1 MKKNVILIS
10 SDVVVRSIADKLLK
24 VHYDV
29 VNFSSIQSALDHI
42 YYDVS
47 NLLIIDIKAGDPLTI
62 DVLNN
67 LKNDPM
73 FNQMPVLAILSD
85 DFILTQWDSLFVED
99 YIWSSHME
107 KELINRAS
115 LCIAR
120 AERTVE
126 MNPLTRLPGNI
137 SITRQIQFRLDEGRV
152 CTLAH
157 ADIDHFKPF
166 NDKYGFGR
174 GDEIIK
180 ITGRLILNIV
190 KNRQQNDSFI
200 GHIGGDDFI
209 FIMDRDLIEDASQE
223 IISAF
228 DKIVPTFYDPDDRE
242 QGHIQSTDRRGNVQ
256 LFDIMTL
263 SIGITTN
270 NYENFSHYG
279 EISERASEMK
289 RYAKQFKGSC
299 FRVDRRKK
307 TAQ

>member
-1 MKKNVILIS
+1 MKKITLIS
-10 SDVVVRSIADKLLK
+10 SDVVLHSIAEKLLK

-29 VNFSSIQSALDHI
+29 VAFSSIRSALDHI

-85 DFILTQWDSLFVED
+85 DFTLTQWDSLFIED
-99 YIWSSHME
+99 YIWLSRME
-107 KELINRAS
+107 SEIVTRAS
-115 LCIAR
+115 LCITR

-126 MNPLTRLPGNI
+126 INPLTRLPGNI
-137 SITRQIQFRLDEGRV
+137 SITRQIQARLDEGTV
-152 CTLAH
+152 FALAH
-157 ADIDHFKPF
+157 ADLDQFKPF

-190 KNRQQNDSFI
+190 KNRQQNGSFI

-209 FIMDRDLIEDASQE
+209 FIMDTDLVEDASEE
-223 IISAF
+223 IVSAF
-228 DKIVPTFYDPDDRE
+228 DKIVPTFYNPDDRE
-242 QGHIQSTDRRGNVQ
+242 QGYIQSTDRRDNVQ
-256 LFDIMTL
+256 MFDIMTL
-263 SIGITTN
+263 SIGIATN
-270 NYENFSHYG
+270 YYETFSHYG

-299 FRVDRRKK
+299 FRSDRRKK
-307 TAQ
+307 PAP